1 MVAWRGSDE
10 GSNSARIPIVREG
23 LFERATQRRRR
34 AKRTGG
40 LPEERRRTPDR
51 DSLPG
56 VGEVRPAAIGE
67 RTDLWWKASG
77 VMREFGVSQKET
89 LFY

>member
-1 MVAWRGSDE
+1 MT
-10 GSNSARIPIVREG
+10 EG
-23 LFERATQRRRR
+23 LIERATQRRSR
-34 AKRTGG
+34 ARRTGG

-56 VGEVRPAAIGE
+56 VGEVKPAAIGK
-67 RTDLWWKASG
+67 RADLWWKSSG
-77 VMREFGVSQKET
+77 VMREFGVSPKKT